1 MPTARR
7 ASLPEGK
14 SLFFRRSSGE
24 DEAPPVEEA
33 PAPPPAAAVAR
44 VRPAK
49 APTWQSAIFLE
60 ERHLDWLEDKC
71 REARQRGGR
80 AIRKALIIRALLDV
94 AMESP
99 VDLTSLHQ
107 EDELI
112 ERLRKGLREGS
123 DL

>member
-1 MPTARR
+1 
-7 ASLPEGK
+7 
-14 SLFFRRSSGE
+14 LFFRRSSGE
-24 DEAPPVEEA
+24 DEVPPVEEV
-33 PAPPPAAAVAR
+33 PAPPAAAVPAPAR
-44 VRPAK
+44 APK
-49 APTWQSAIFLE
+49 AATRQSAIFLE

-107 EDELI
+107 DDELI

-123 DL
+123 A